1 MPDSKEYFDV
11 RVKID
16 AVRKKMKG
24 LSSGDHWIGIDLDV
38 RAAFRQAFQHIST
51 PQLSNLIGFSSEA
64 IERWKTE
71 KVEVD
76 NLKLK
81 LQTLKQGDRKNLS
94 MTILFRPEICRLAEK
109 SSIRAVHRE
118 IGVSRTSVKRWQEDG
133 WADVTSDGL
142 EVRIKAKQSSDESLK
157 QNENELLSEDSEA
170 KQLGLFVER
179 HKGKTRKKYSLSEK
193 KLIVSLA
200 NRFGSKAVKDSFGV
214 SYDTIARLKRRQ
226 DNELERKKRIPL
238 RYIPV
243 VDLMRKHPGMGP
255 MQIRDYIRRHLGL
268 SMGVNSIRKV
278 MEQNGWVPPFVKVS
292 HVKDGF
298 QFYEAA
304 RKNYMWH
311 MDFKHQWINKCKAFI
326 LFIQDDY
333 SRFIVGDKICDGEK
347 IDSVI
352 IAVEEAIRIHGKP
365 EVIMTDGGS
374 AFFSWRGCSRFT
386 RFLEDY
392 GIEQLIASTPNVN
405 GKLENLNAQVEKE
418 LLTVQGFA
426 SLDHFQKEFS
436 KWIAFYNFT
445 RVHQGLDSNQVP
457 ADRYFPG
464 AKQWYGN
471 VTEVTQQ
478 QSLIAET
485 MATLLGELKKPR

>member
-1 MPDSKEYFDV
+1 MPNSKDYFDV
-11 RVKID
+11 RAKID

-24 LSSGDHWIGIDLDV
+24 LGSDFHWIAIHPDV
-38 RAAFRQAFQHIST
+38 RGALRAAFQHISSSE
-51 PQLSNLIGFSSEA
+51 LSNLIGFSSNT
-64 IERWKTE
+64 IERWK
-71 KVEVD
+71 VERVQTD
-76 NLKLK
+76 DLKLK
-81 LQTLKQGDRKNLS
+81 VLSLKSGGQKNVS
-94 MTILFRPEICRLAEK
+94 MTILVRPEICRLVEK
-109 SSIRAVHRE
+109 SSATIVSREFE
-118 IGVSRTSVKRWQEDG
+118 IGRSSVRRWVEAG
-133 WADVTSDGL
+133 WADVSTAELEIRQKPSQIPAALKANESQAIAEDG
-142 EVRIKAKQSSDESLK
+142 
-157 QNENELLSEDSEA
+157 EA
-170 KQLGLFVER
+170 KQLALFVER
-179 HKGKTRKKYSLSEK
+179 HKGKTRKKYSPSEK
-193 KLIVSLA
+193 RLIISLVE
-200 NRFGSKAVKDSFGV
+200 RFGSKAVKDAFGV

-226 DNELERKKRIPL
+226 ENELERKKRIPL

-278 MEQNGWVPPFVKVS
+278 MEQNGWVPPFAKRS

-304 RKNYMWH
+304 RKNYLWH

-326 LFIQDDY
+326 LFVQDDY
-333 SRFIVGDKICDGEK
+333 SRFVVGDKVCDGEK
-347 IDSVI
+347 VDAVLA
-352 IAVEEAIRIHGKP
+352 AVEEAIRIHGKP

-374 AFFSWRGCSRFT
+374 AFFSWRGSSKFT

-418 LLTVQGFA
+418 LLTVQSFA
-426 SLDHFQKEFS
+426 SIGHFHKELS
-436 KWIAFYNFT
+436 KWIAFYNFS
-445 RVHQGLDSNQVP
+445 RIHQGLDSNQVP

-464 AKQWYGN
+464 AKQWYGDVN
-471 VTEVTQQ
+471 QTTEQ

-485 MATLLGELKKPR
+485 MATLLMELKKPK